1 LRLGIIDAKVTNFF
15 RKLVKDVMEM
25 RKSSGTTRRDF
36 MQLLIELKEKG
47 KIAID
52 KDDLHEVKDE
62 ETTPSDT
69 TLSIKMHRKF
79 KFQPNL
85 KIYR

>member
-47 KIAID
+47 KISID

-62 ETTPSDT
+62 DTAPSNT
-69 TLSIKMHRKF
+69 TLSMKMHKNRKSAM
-79 KFQPNL
+79 KL
-85 KIYR
+85 KN

>member
-1 LRLGIIDAKVTNFF
+1 MRFGLIDTNVTNFF

-25 RKSSGTTRRDF
+25 RKSSGTSRRDF

-62 ETTPSDT
+62 ETNSEDT
-69 TLSIKMHRKF
+69 TLSKHIK
-79 KFQPNL
+79 
-85 KIYR
+85 

>member
-25 RKSSGTTRRDF
+25 RKTSGTTRRDF

-47 KIAID
+47 KIALD
-52 KDDLHEVKDE
+52 KDDLLEVKDE
-62 ETTPSDT
+62 ETTPSET
-69 TLSIKMHRKF
+69 TLSII
-79 KFQPNL
+79 L
-85 KIYR
+85 KNA

>member
-1 LRLGIIDAKVTNFF
+1 
-15 RKLVKDVMEM
+15 
-25 RKSSGTTRRDF
+25 

-62 ETTPSDT
+62 ETTPSNT
-69 TLSIKMHRKF
+69 THSIKMHRKF

>member
-1 LRLGIIDAKVTNFF
+1 LGLFNANATNFF

-62 ETTPSDT
+62 ETISSDT
-69 TLSIKMHRKF
+69 KLSK
-79 KFQPNL
+79 
-85 KIYR
+85 